1 MKLHIYQLAFI
12 ALTAFT
18 VSSCKDTDIN
28 DEHHYDNK
36 LYISSV
42 PVTEDL
48 LIKEDV
54 LFDSRKITYRL
65 AAPVDNEI
73 QVSFDAKPS
82 LTATYNLCYGDNA
95 TALPEAFYDIPVKNV
110 TIQPGGIS
118 GDDIIVN
125 FVNLNQLDDSR
136 RYVLP
141 VTITNVSGIGLLESA
156 RTTSFIIKGAALINV
171 VANIKENYFPIKW
184 NSDVSK
190 MITIT
195 VEALVRSDD
204 WVAKRDNA
212 LSSVFGIEGNF
223 LIRIGDGDRPRD
235 QLQAFVPGGSFP
247 PANHAPG
254 IGLPVDEWVHI
265 AVVYNT
271 VNKNRI
277 YYKNGVAVYKDQ
289 SANSTVDLT
298 KNCYIGRS
306 FDGTRW
312 LPGEISEVRIWSVE
326 RTAEQIADNPYKV
339 NPASEGLVAY
349 WKFNE
354 GSGKVVIDRTGN
366 GNDIT
371 ASKDPIWVPV
381 ELPQIY

>member
-1 MKLHIYQLAFI
+1 M
-12 ALTAFT
+12 
-18 VSSCKDTDIN
+18 
-28 DEHHYDNK
+28 
-36 LYISSV
+36 
-42 PVTEDL
+42 
-48 LIKEDV
+48 
-54 LFDSRKITYRL
+54 FDSRKITYRL

-82 LTATYNLCYGDNA
+82 LAATYNLSYGDNA
-95 TALPEAFYDIPVKNV
+95 TALPEEFYDIPVKNV

-156 RTTSFIIKGAALINV
+156 RTTYFIIKGAALINV

-223 LIRIGDGDRPRD
+223 LIRIGDGDRLRD

-289 SANSTVDLT
+289 SANSTVNLT

-381 ELPQIY
+381 ELPQRY

>member
-12 ALTAFT
+12 AFTAFT

-82 LTATYNLCYGDNA
+82 LAATYNLSYGDNA

-156 RTTSFIIKGAALINV
+156 RTTYFIIKGAALINV

-223 LIRIGDGDRPRD
+223 LIRIG
-235 QLQAFVPGGSFP
+235 
-247 PANHAPG
+247 ANHAPG

>member
-1 MKLHIYQLAFI
+1 MKLHIYQLAVV
-12 ALTAFT
+12 ALSVFT
-18 VSSCKDTDIN
+18 LSSCKDTDIN

-36 LYISSV
+36 LYINSAL
-42 PVTEDL
+42 VTDDL
-48 LIKEDV
+48 LIKEDI
-54 LFDSRKITYRL
+54 LYDSRKITYRL
-65 AAPVDNEI
+65 AAHANDEI
-73 QVSFDAKPS
+73 QINFDARPS
-82 LTATYNLCYGDNA
+82 LTAAYNLSYADNA
-95 TALPEAFYDIPVKNV
+95 TALPEAFYDIPVKNA
-110 TIQPGGIS
+110 TIKAGDIS

-125 FVNLNQLDDSR
+125 FVNLNQLDESR

-156 RTTSFIIKGAALINV
+156 RTTYFIIKGAALINV
-171 VANIKENYFPIKW
+171 VANIKENYFPVKW
-184 NSDVSK
+184 SSNVSK
-190 MITIT
+190 MSTIT

-247 PANHAPG
+247 PANYAPG
-254 IGLPVDEWVHI
+254 IGLPVNEWVHI

-277 YYKNGVAVYKDQ
+277 YYKNGVEVYRDQ
-289 SANSTVDLT
+289 SANSVVNLT
-298 KNCYIGRS
+298 SNCYIGRS

-312 LPGEISEVRIWSVE
+312 LPGEISEVRIWNIE

-339 NPASEGLVAY
+339 DPTSEGLVAY

-371 ASKDPIWVPV
+371 ASKEPTWIPV
-381 ELPQIY
+381 ELPQMY

>member
-1 MKLHIYQLAFI
+1 M
-12 ALTAFT
+12 
-18 VSSCKDTDIN
+18 
-28 DEHHYDNK
+28 
-36 LYISSV
+36 
-42 PVTEDL
+42 
-48 LIKEDV
+48 
-54 LFDSRKITYRL
+54 
-65 AAPVDNEI
+65 
-73 QVSFDAKPS
+73 
-82 LTATYNLCYGDNA
+82 
-95 TALPEAFYDIPVKNV
+95 KNV

-156 RTTSFIIKGAALINV
+156 RTTYFIIKGAALINV

-190 MITIT
+190 MTTIT

-289 SANSTVDLT
+289 SANSTVNLT

-354 GSGKVVIDRTGN
+354 GAGKVVIDRTGN

>member
-82 LTATYNLCYGDNA
+82 LAATYNLSYGDNA

-156 RTTSFIIKGAALINV
+156 RTTYFIIKGAALINV

-190 MITIT
+190 MTTIT

-289 SANSTVDLT
+289 SANSTVNLT

-354 GSGKVVIDRTGN
+354 GLER
-366 GNDIT
+366 
-371 ASKDPIWVPV
+371 
-381 ELPQIY
+381 LL

>member
-82 LTATYNLCYGDNA
+82 LAATYNLSYGDNA

-156 RTTSFIIKGAALINV
+156 RTT
-171 VANIKENYFPIKW
+171 YFYHQRRC
-184 NSDVSK
+184 S
-190 MITIT
+190 
-195 VEALVRSDD
+195 
-204 WVAKRDNA
+204 
-212 LSSVFGIEGNF
+212 
-223 LIRIGDGDRPRD
+223 
-235 QLQAFVPGGSFP
+235 
-247 PANHAPG
+247 
-254 IGLPVDEWVHI
+254 
-265 AVVYNT
+265 Y
-271 VNKNRI
+271 
-277 YYKNGVAVYKDQ
+277 
-289 SANSTVDLT
+289 
-298 KNCYIGRS
+298 
-306 FDGTRW
+306 
-312 LPGEISEVRIWSVE
+312 
-326 RTAEQIADNPYKV
+326 
-339 NPASEGLVAY
+339 
-349 WKFNE
+349 
-354 GSGKVVIDRTGN
+354 
-366 GNDIT
+366 
-371 ASKDPIWVPV
+371 
-381 ELPQIY
+381 

>member
-82 LTATYNLCYGDNA
+82 LAATYNLSYGDNA

-156 RTTSFIIKGAALINV
+156 RTTYFIIKGAALINV

-212 LSSVFGIEGNF
+212 LSSVFWN
-223 LIRIGDGDRPRD
+223 
-235 QLQAFVPGGSFP
+235 
-247 PANHAPG
+247 
-254 IGLPVDEWVHI
+254 
-265 AVVYNT
+265 
-271 VNKNRI
+271 
-277 YYKNGVAVYKDQ
+277 
-289 SANSTVDLT
+289 
-298 KNCYIGRS
+298 
-306 FDGTRW
+306 
-312 LPGEISEVRIWSVE
+312 
-326 RTAEQIADNPYKV
+326 
-339 NPASEGLVAY
+339 
-349 WKFNE
+349 
-354 GSGKVVIDRTGN
+354 
-366 GNDIT
+366 
-371 ASKDPIWVPV
+371 
-381 ELPQIY
+381 

>member
-1 MKLHIYQLAFI
+1 MKLHIYQLAI
-12 ALTAFT
+12 MALTVFT
-18 VSSCKDTDIN
+18 MSSCKDTDIN

-36 LYISSV
+36 LYISSA
-42 PVTEDL
+42 PVTDDL
-48 LIKEDV
+48 LIKEDI
-54 LFDSRKITYRL
+54 LSDSRKITYRL
-65 AAPVDNEI
+65 AAPADDEVQI
-73 QVSFDAKPS
+73 SFDAKPA
-82 LTATYNLCYGDNA
+82 LTAAYNLSFADNA
-95 TALPEAFYDIPVKNV
+95 TALPEAYYDIPVKDA
-110 TIQPGGIS
+110 TIKTGEIS

-141 VTITNVSGIGLLESA
+141 VTITDVSGIGVLESA
-156 RTTSFIIKGAALINV
+156 RTTYFIIKGAAL
-171 VANIKENYFPIKW
+171 IKENYFPIKW

-190 MITIT
+190 MTTIT

-254 IGLPVDEWVHI
+254 IGLPVNEWVHI

-277 YYKNGVAVYKDQ
+277 YYKNGVEVYKDQ
-289 SANSTVDLT
+289 SANSTVNLT
-298 KNCYIGRS
+298 RNCYIGRS

-312 LPGEISEVRIWSVE
+312 LPGEISEVRIWNVE

-339 NPASEGLVAY
+339 DPASEGLVAY

-371 ASKDPIWVPV
+371 GNKEPVWIPV

>member
-1 MKLHIYQLAFI
+1 MKLHIYQLAI
-12 ALTAFT
+12 MALTVFT
-18 VSSCKDTDIN
+18 MSSCKDTDIN

-42 PVTEDL
+42 PVTDDL
-48 LIKEDV
+48 LIKEDI
-54 LFDSRKITYRL
+54 LSDSRKITYRL
-65 AAPVDNEI
+65 AAPADDEVQI
-73 QVSFDAKPS
+73 SFDAKPA
-82 LTATYNLCYGDNA
+82 LTAAYNLSFADNA
-95 TALPEAFYDIPVKNV
+95 TALPEAYYDIPVKDA
-110 TIQPGGIS
+110 TIKTGEIS

-141 VTITNVSGIGLLESA
+141 VTITDVSGIGVLESA
-156 RTTSFIIKGAALINV
+156 RTTYFIIKGAALINV

-190 MITIT
+190 MTTIT

-254 IGLPVDEWVHI
+254 IGLPVNEWVHI

-277 YYKNGVAVYKDQ
+277 YYKNGVEVYKDQ
-289 SANSTVDLT
+289 SANSTVNLT
-298 KNCYIGRS
+298 RNCYIGRS

-312 LPGEISEVRIWSVE
+312 LPG
-326 RTAEQIADNPYKV
+326 
-339 NPASEGLVAY
+339 
-349 WKFNE
+349 
-354 GSGKVVIDRTGN
+354 
-366 GNDIT
+366 
-371 ASKDPIWVPV
+371 
-381 ELPQIY
+381 

>member
-136 RYVLP
+136 RYVFS
-141 VTITNVSGIGLLESA
+141 VTFKNVS
-156 RTTSFIIKGAALINV
+156 
-171 VANIKENYFPIKW
+171 
-184 NSDVSK
+184 
-190 MITIT
+190 
-195 VEALVRSDD
+195 
-204 WVAKRDNA
+204 
-212 LSSVFGIEGNF
+212 
-223 LIRIGDGDRPRD
+223 
-235 QLQAFVPGGSFP
+235 
-247 PANHAPG
+247 
-254 IGLPVDEWVHI
+254 
-265 AVVYNT
+265 
-271 VNKNRI
+271 
-277 YYKNGVAVYKDQ
+277 
-289 SANSTVDLT
+289 
-298 KNCYIGRS
+298 
-306 FDGTRW
+306 
-312 LPGEISEVRIWSVE
+312 
-326 RTAEQIADNPYKV
+326 
-339 NPASEGLVAY
+339 
-349 WKFNE
+349 
-354 GSGKVVIDRTGN
+354 
-366 GNDIT
+366 
-371 ASKDPIWVPV
+371 
-381 ELPQIY
+381 